1 MPETSQSV
9 TKTRAAVLSIVSNSV
24 LIAIKLTAGLITGS
38 VAILSDGVHSLMDLV
53 ASLITFTSVR
63 KGAQPADRSHRF
75 GHGKFEDLAALG
87 QAALLLLGA
96 AFIVSEA
103 IDHLVAGEALT
114 SPYAGIVVSAIAAI
128 VNLVVSRRLARTA
141 HTVGSAALEANAM
154 DLRTDV
160 AVSLGVLVSL
170 VGFAV
175 TGARW
180 LDPAVA
186 LAVAL
191 VIAVTGIRIL
201 IGAGRRLTDEAL
213 PTDELAILERVTR
226 SFIGSEIVDFHD
238 IRARHVGNHH
248 EVDLHLQFAHGT
260 SLERA
265 HALAHRVQDA
275 IVAELPGTSV
285 LVHMEPE
292 DRVRP
297 DRFEH
302 QRREEGSSDLEAT
315 SPARRRGNLRLD

>member
-1 MPETSQSV
+1 MPQTSQPPS
-9 TKTRAAVLSIVSNSV
+9 KTRAAVLSIVSNSA

-53 ASLITFTSVR
+53 ASLFTFTSVR
-63 KGAQPADRSHRF
+63 KAAQPADRTHRF

-87 QAALLLLGA
+87 QAALLLVGA
-96 AFIVSEA
+96 AYIVSEA
-103 IDHLVAGEALT
+103 IRHLAAGEALT
-114 SPYAGIVVSAIAAI
+114 SPYAGIVVSAVAAL
-128 VNLVVSRRLARTA
+128 VNLVVSRRLSRTA
-141 HTVGSAALEANAM
+141 HTVGSAALEANAI
-154 DLRTDV
+154 DLRSDV

-170 VGFAV
+170 VVFAV
-175 TGARW
+175 TGVRW

-186 LAVAL
+186 LAVAI
-191 VIAVTGIRIL
+191 VIAATGIRIL
-201 IGAGRRLTDEAL
+201 VGAGRRLTDEAL
-213 PTDELAILERVTR
+213 PAAELAILERVTS
-226 SFIGSEIVDFHD
+226 SFIGGEIVDFHD

-265 HALAHRVQDA
+265 HALAHRVEDA

-292 DRVRP
+292 DRIRP

-302 QRREEGSSDLEAT
+302 QRTDKGSRDPDASQ
-315 SPARRRGNLRLD
+315 ARRRGNLRLD